1 MWNLESMDSKK
12 PRDID
17 ENTERAEWEW
27 LKKK

>member
-1 MWNLESMDSKK
+1 MWNLEDMPSKK
-12 PRDID
+12 SRDID